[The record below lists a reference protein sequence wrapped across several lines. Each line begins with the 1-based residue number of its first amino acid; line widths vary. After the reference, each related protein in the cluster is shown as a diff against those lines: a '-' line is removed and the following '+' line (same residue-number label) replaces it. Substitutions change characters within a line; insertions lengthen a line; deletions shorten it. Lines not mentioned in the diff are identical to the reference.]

1 MTMQTVSFKITEEML
16 KKIDELVDKGI
27 FISRSDL
34 IRSALRML
42 LEQYQKVIKTRV
54 ESYE

>member
-1 MTMQTVSFKITEEML
+1 MQTVSFKITEEML